1 MPALSTDEMRKIV
14 RKIARTDPAFSG
26 IIKASPLCD
35 IGVKRSGRGH
45 YQTLV
50 NSILSQQLAIK
61 AAATISER
69 VRGLCGGKI
78 TPEKISALDIDQLR
92 AAGVSG
98 AKTRAILELTDATIN
113 KDLHFSKYPKMSND
127 EISAE
132 LTALWGVGRW
142 TVEMFLMFHLGR
154 LDLWPVGDLGV
165 RRGWEKLHDLPN
177 QIKPE
182 ELELLGN
189 QFNGHQSIVAWYCWR
204 ALEAEYP
211 TRKG

>member
-1 MPALSTDEMRKIV
+1 MTALSEDEMRKIV
-14 RKIARTDPAFSG
+14 RKIARTDPAFAG
-26 IIKASPLCD
+26 IIKASPLCN

-50 NSILSQQLAIK
+50 HSILSQQLAIK

-69 VRGLCGGKI
+69 VRLLCGGKI
-78 TPEKISALDIDQLR
+78 TPENISALDISQLR
-92 AAGVSG
+92 EAGVSG

-113 KDLHFSKYPKMSND
+113 KDLHFSKYPKMSNE

-165 RRGWEKLHDLPN
+165 RRGWEKLHHLRD

-182 ELELLGN
+182 DLQPLGE
-189 QFNGHQSIVAWYCWR
+189 QFKGHQSVVAWYCWR
-204 ALEAEYP
+204 ALEGDSS
-211 TRKG
+211 TW